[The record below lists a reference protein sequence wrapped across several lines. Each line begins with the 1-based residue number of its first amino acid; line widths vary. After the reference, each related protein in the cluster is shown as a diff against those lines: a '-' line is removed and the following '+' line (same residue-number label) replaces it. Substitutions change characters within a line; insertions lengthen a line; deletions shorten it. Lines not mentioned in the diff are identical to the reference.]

1 MKFSL
6 CVDDSEYIRKEIE
19 KSISGVHNDWQ
30 FGCVL
35 DHVTPLIASDG
46 SKVNVIHL
54 TGSLVSFLRY
64 KWMYFT
70 EHASAGCF
78 RGWTLERK

>member
-6 CVDDSEYIRKEIE
+6 CVDDSEYIRKAIDE
-19 KSISGVHNDWQ
+19 SLSGVHNDWQ

-35 DHVTPLIASDG
+35 DHVTALTGSDG
-46 SKVNVIHL
+46 TKANVIHL

-64 KWMYFT
+64 KWMYYT
-70 EHASAGCF
+70 EHVSDGCF
-78 RGWTLERK
+78 RGWKLK

>member
-6 CVDDSEYIRKEIE
+6 CVDDSEYIRKAIDE
-19 KSISGVHNDWQ
+19 SLSGVNNNWQ

-35 DHVTPLIASDG
+35 DHVTSLTGSDG
-46 SKVNVIHL
+46 TKANVIHL

-64 KWMYFT
+64 KWMYYSK
-70 EHASAGCF
+70 HMPSGCF
-78 RGWTLERK
+78 RGWKLK

>member
-1 MKFSL
+1 MMFSL
-6 CVDDSEYIRKEIE
+6 CVDDSEYIRKAID
-19 KSISGVHNDWQ
+19 KSLSGVHNDWQ

-64 KWMYFT
+64 KWMYYT
-70 EHASAGCF
+70 EHASVGCF
-78 RGWTLERK
+78 RGWNLERK